1 MHAEQQ
7 GMSNPSHIAS
17 LDGAAS
23 DCGIVPIEEME
34 EAGCR
39 REAYA
44 MAQEGAEAVA
54 AAAAV
59 DGAAATV
66 VELPSPWTAGRLAW
80 SVRQAPK
87 EYAESSAAIQAW
99 QRCQARS

>member
-34 EAGCR
+34 EAGCW

-44 MAQEGAEAVA
+44 MA
-54 AAAAV
+54 
-59 DGAAATV
+59 
-66 VELPSPWTAGRLAW
+66 
-80 SVRQAPK
+80 
-87 EYAESSAAIQAW
+87 
-99 QRCQARS
+99 